1 MSRGGVLTR
10 VVNVKPGETVALLW
24 SFAYFF
30 CLLCSYYILRP
41 LRDEMGILGGVNK
54 LQWVFTGT
62 FLAMLIAVP
71 IFGALAARL
80 PRRRLLPLVYYF
92 FVLNLLIFFVLFKS
106 DIATANVAR
115 AFFIWVSVFNLFVV
129 SVFWSF
135 MADLFS
141 NEQARRLFGFV
152 AAGGSAGAIV
162 GPFLTAAFA
171 KPVGVINL
179 LLISALLL
187 LAAVVCIHRLSRWAV
202 ENARAPTPE
211 ANTSEAPIGGGV
223 LDGVKLVFRSP
234 YLLGICVYIWFYTTL
249 STFLYFEQ
257 AHIVANAFSDSASR
271 TQLFAAMDLAV
282 NSLTVI
288 GQVLLT
294 ARIIARFG
302 IAVTLALI
310 PAAVALGF
318 LVLAAFPVLTVLVVF
333 QVIRR
338 AGNFAIARPTR
349 EILFT
354 VVAREE
360 KYKSKNFID
369 TVVYRGGDAVSGWV
383 FTGLAGAGLGLSG
396 IALVAAPLALVWLY
410 TGVALGRKQET
421 LRGVM
426 DARLPAQAPS
436 S

>member
-1 MSRGGVLTR
+1 MSERGLLSR
-10 VVNVKPGETVALLW
+10 VVNVKPGEAAALLW

-41 LRDEMGILGGVNK
+41 LRDEMGILGGVK
-54 LQWVFTGT
+54 QLQWVFTGT

-71 IFGALAARL
+71 IFAALAARL
-80 PRRRLLPLVYYF
+80 PRRRLLPVVYYF
-92 FVLNLLIFFVLFKS
+92 FVLNLLIFFMLFKS
-106 DIATANVAR
+106 DIATASVAR

-135 MADLFS
+135 MADLFN
-141 NEQARRLFGFV
+141 NEQARRLFGFI
-152 AAGGSAGAIV
+152 AAGGSAGAII
-162 GPFLTAAFA
+162 GPFLTAALA

-187 LAAVVCIHRLSRWAV
+187 LLAVVCIHRLSRWTA
-202 ENARAPTPE
+202 ENVQASTVVTNDRE
-211 ANTSEAPIGGGV
+211 AAIGGGV

-234 YLLGICVYIWFYTTL
+234 YLLGICLYIWLYTTL

-257 AHIVANAFSDSASR
+257 AHIVADAFSDSASR

-282 NSLTVI
+282 NTLTVF

-302 IAVTLALI
+302 MAATLALV

-318 LVLAAFPVLTVLVVF
+318 LVLAAFPVLAVLVVF

-338 AGNFAIARPTR
+338 AGNFAVARPAR

-396 IALVAAPLALVWLY
+396 IALIAAPLALVWLY
-410 TGVALGRKQET
+410 TGVALGRKQEM
-421 LRGVM
+421 LRGLM
-426 DARLPAQAPS
+426 DTRLPAQAPS
-436 S
+436 P

>member
-1 MSRGGVLTR
+1 
-10 VVNVKPGETVALLW
+10 
-24 SFAYFF
+24 
-30 CLLCSYYILRP
+30 
-41 LRDEMGILGGVNK
+41 MGIC
-54 LQWVFTGT
+54 
-62 FLAMLIAVP
+62 A
-71 IFGALAARL
+71 
-80 PRRRLLPLVYYF
+80 
-92 FVLNLLIFFVLFKS
+92 
-106 DIATANVAR
+106 
-115 AFFIWVSVFNLFVV
+115 
-129 SVFWSF
+129 
-135 MADLFS
+135 
-141 NEQARRLFGFV
+141 
-152 AAGGSAGAIV
+152 
-162 GPFLTAAFA
+162 
-171 KPVGVINL
+171 
-179 LLISALLL
+179 
-187 LAAVVCIHRLSRWAV
+187 
-202 ENARAPTPE
+202 
-211 ANTSEAPIGGGV
+211 
-223 LDGVKLVFRSP
+223 
-234 YLLGICVYIWFYTTL
+234 YIWLYTTL

>member
-1 MSRGGVLTR
+1 MRERRFLTR
-10 VVNVKPGETVALLW
+10 VVNVKPDEVTALLW

-30 CLLCSYYILRP
+30 ALLCSYYILRP

-62 FLAMLIAVP
+62 FLAMCIAVP
-71 IFGALAARL
+71 IFAALAARL
-80 PRRRLLPLVYYF
+80 PRRRLLPSVYYF
-92 FVLNLLIFFVLFKS
+92 FVLNLLIFFALFKS
-106 DIATANVAR
+106 DIAVASVAR

-135 MADLFS
+135 MADLFN

-162 GPFLTAAFA
+162 GPFVTASLA

-187 LAAVVCIHRLSRWAV
+187 LLAIVCIHRLSRWAT
-202 ENARAPTPE
+202 EDLPASTAE
-211 ANTSEAPIGGGV
+211 AGTAEVPIGGGV
-223 LDGVKLVFRSP
+223 LDGVKLVLRSP
-234 YLLGICVYIWFYTTL
+234 YLLGICVYIWLYTTL

-257 AHIVANAFSDSASR
+257 AHIVANAYSDSASR
-271 TQLFAAMDLAV
+271 TQLFAYMDLAV
-282 NSLTVI
+282 NTLTVI

-318 LVLAAFPVLTVLVVF
+318 LVLAAFPVLAVLVVF

-354 VVAREE
+354 VVTREE

-369 TVVYRGGDAVSGWV
+369 TVVYRGGDAVSGWA
-383 FTGLAGAGLGLSG
+383 FAGLAGAGLGLSG
-396 IALVAAPLALVWLY
+396 IALLAAPLALLWLH

-421 LRGVM
+421 LRGGM
-426 DARLPAQAPS
+426 DTHLGARAPS

>member
-1 MSRGGVLTR
+1 MSQHGLLTR
-10 VVNVKPGETVALLW
+10 VVNVKPGEAVALLW

-30 CLLCSYYILRP
+30 SLLCSYYILRP

-92 FVLNLLIFFVLFKS
+92 FVLNLLIFFGLFKS
-106 DIATANVAR
+106 DIATASVAR

-129 SVFWSF
+129 SVFWTF
-135 MADLFS
+135 MADLFT

-162 GPFLTAAFA
+162 GPFLTASLAA
-171 KPVGVINL
+171 PLGIINL
-179 LLISALLL
+179 LLISALFLL
-187 LAAVVCIHRLSRWAV
+187 LAIVCIHRLSRWAA
-202 ENARAPTPE
+202 ENVQASTAQ
-211 ANTSEAPIGGGV
+211 ANTSEVPIGGGV

-234 YLLGICVYIWFYTTL
+234 YLLGICVYIWLYTTL

-257 AHIVANAFSDSASR
+257 AHIVADAFSESASR
-271 TQLFAAMDLAV
+271 TQLFAYMDLAV
-282 NSLTVI
+282 NTLTVI

-302 IAVTLALI
+302 MAITLALI

-318 LVLAAFPVLTVLVVF
+318 LVLAAFPVLAVLVVF

-338 AGNFAIARPTR
+338 AGNFAIARPSR

-369 TVVYRGGDAVSGWV
+369 TVVYRGGDAFSGWV

-410 TGVALGRKQET
+410 TGVALGRKQEI
-421 LRGVM
+421 LRGIT
-426 DARLPAQAPS
+426 DARQPAQAPLS
-436 S
+436 